1 MNNIP
6 EWDEHKY
13 KTLWSVILGHV
24 SENIWM
30 SQLNLLHKN
39 KNSKVKK
46 KNYKVKMDML
56 RSIGKQSGKSV
67 ESLLNSS
74 YTALHIDHG
83 LTKIAS
89 LNAMNEWIK
98 K

>member
-1 MNNIP
+1 
-6 EWDEHKY
+6 
-13 KTLWSVILGHV
+13 
-24 SENIWM
+24 M

-56 RSIGKQSGKSV
+56 RSIGK
-67 ESLLNSS
+67 LLNSS
-74 YTALHIDHG
+74 YTALHVDHG